1 VPSDL
6 QWLCKVSAEIIEQLQ
21 KENEKLTAAIKTTVD
36 LLSKG
41 G

>member
-1 VPSDL
+1 MMSD
-6 QWLCKVSAEIIEQLQ
+6 KY
-21 KENEKLTAAIKTTVD
+21 ENKKLTAAIKTTVD